1 MMLNAGSWLRER
13 REELHLSRSGVERL
27 TGESADKATDERYR
41 IRRGRLTDLEKGRSA
56 PDIFE
61 VASLS
66 ECYKVTYPAVLRAFG
81 MRLGLPG
88 DMSEDSSGPNPSS
101 KRPSFSDTDHPF
113 SITLQRS
120 GSFDD
125 TRLVTESAEELGI
138 PAAVRHHL
146 ESGHLRLGIIGKD
159 DDTMGELVPAGSV
172 VVIDNSDN
180 TVEMGGWKSIRERPI
195 YFVWHENG
203 YSCSWCYVTR
213 ETLFIVPY
221 PTSQQSVM
229 IFKMPRAAT
238 IIGRIIHVWAPL
250 ITQRR
255 FT

>member
-1 MMLNAGSWLRER
+1 MSNAGSWLRER
-13 REELHLSRSGVERL
+13 RQELHLSRSGVERL
-27 TGESADKATDERYR
+27 TGESANKTADERYR
-41 IRRGRLTDLEKGRSA
+41 IRRGRLTDLEEGRSA

-61 VASLS
+61 VASLA

-81 MRLGLPG
+81 TKFGQSG
-88 DMSEDSSGPNPSS
+88 DMSKDSANPEPSS
-101 KRPSFSDTDHPF
+101 KQTSFSNTDHPF
-113 SITLQRS
+113 SPTFQRNA
-120 GSFDD
+120 SFDD

-138 PAAVRHHL
+138 PAAVRRHL

-159 DDTMGELVPAGSV
+159 DDTMGELIPAGSV

-180 TVEMGGWKSIRERPI
+180 TIDMGGWKSIRERPI

-203 YSCSWCYVTR
+203 SSCSWCYVAR

-221 PTSQQSVM
+221 PTSRRPVM

-238 IIGRIIHVWAPL
+238 VIGRIIHVWSPL
-250 ITQRR
+250 ITQK
-255 FT
+255 